1 MAPASGSQR
10 WKLWASLGIVAWAG
24 ALHWNLR
31 ALQATPAF
39 KEKFPELAKEEEG
52 PEKEASSWQVRLR
65 GAAAE

>member
-39 KEKFPELAKEEEG
+39 KEKFPELAKEE
-52 PEKEASSWQVRLR
+52 PSSSWRVRLR

>member
-10 WKLWASLGIVAWAG
+10 WKLFASVGICAWAG
-24 ALHWNLR
+24 LLHWQLR

-39 KEKFPELAKEEEG
+39 KEKFPELAKEEET
-52 PEKEASSWQVRLR
+52 EKDGSSWRVRLR